1 MLRGIPSTMGD
12 DHQLNVLS
20 LLRHAAANFPRT
32 EVVHRRSDGGWGRS
46 TYREELT
53 RVARMAGA
61 LSGLGVGAGSTVGVL
76 DWNSRR
82 HYEAYFAVPSLGA
95 TMVQLNLRLGEA
107 DLAYVVNHS
116 QTEYVI
122 VDESLLPIAEKLAGE
137 SYVKQWIV
145 ASDRPA
151 GEVSTSLPGA
161 VFLEE
166 LMAEAAETYPFE
178 EVEESTAAYAGYT
191 TGTTGRPKGVY
202 YSHRASYL
210 HAVGVDAGLCLTY
223 EDVTMPITPMFHVLS
238 WGFPQAAT
246 AVGAKMVLPGRF
258 SADDMGAIAKAFVD
272 EDVTVA
278 NGAPAIFAGLLQY
291 IRAQPE
297 APDLSR
303 ARLVSGSTEPPVS
316 LMKGFRELTGA
327 EIIHGYGA
335 SETSPLVSLNWRIKP
350 ELGEI
355 GEDAAWDLKRAQ
367 GLPLLGV
374 EVKIVDPVGEELP
387 HDGSSMGELLIRG
400 PWITTSYHKL
410 SDSAD
415 RFLDGWWRSGD
426 VAVIDG
432 HGYIKLTD
440 RLKDVIKSGGE
451 WISSIDMENAILD
464 DARVKEAAVI
474 GVPDEKWDERPVAY
488 VVPAEGQSLTAE
500 DVREGLSSRFA
511 KWQLPDEVVFTEE
524 LPRTSVGKLDKKAI
538 RGSHSGGGAQ

>member
-1 MLRGIPSTMGD
+1 MLHGIPSTMGD
-12 DHQLNVLS
+12 DYQLNVLS
-20 LLRHAAANFPRT
+20 LLRYAATTFAET
-32 EVVHRRSDGGWGRS
+32 EVVHRRSDGSWGRS
-46 TYREELT
+46 SYGEEFA
-53 RVARMAGA
+53 RVSRMADA
-61 LSGLGVGAGSTVGVL
+61 LASLGVKAGSSVGVL

-116 QTEYVI
+116 KAEYVI

-151 GEVSTSLPGA
+151 AEVETSLPGA
-161 VFLEE
+161 VFLED
-166 LMAEAAETYPFE
+166 LMSGAREDYPFE
-178 EVEESTAAYAGYT
+178 EVDEKTAAYAGYT

-210 HAVGVDAGLCLTY
+210 HSLGVDAGLSLTFT
-223 EDVTMPITPMFHVLS
+223 DVTMPITPMFHVLS

-246 AVGAKMVLPGRF
+246 SVGAKLVLPGRF
-258 SADDMGAIAKAFVD
+258 SAEDMSAIAQAFV
-272 EDVTVA
+272 EEKVTVA
-278 NGAPAIFAGLLQY
+278 NGAPVIFSGLLQY
-291 IRAQPE
+291 LRAQPE
-297 APDLSR
+297 IPDLSHVR
-303 ARLVSGSTEPPVS
+303 MVSGSTEPPVS
-316 LMKGFRELTGA
+316 LMKGFKDLTGA

-335 SETSPLVSLNWRIKP
+335 SETSPLATLNWRLKP
-350 ELGEI
+350 ELAGLD
-355 GEDAAWDLKRAQ
+355 EDAGWDLKRAQ

-374 EVKIVDPVGEELP
+374 EIKAVDPAGEELP
-387 HDGSSMGELLIRG
+387 RDGKSMGELIMRG
-400 PWITTSYHKL
+400 PWITSSYHKL
-410 SDSAD
+410 DDNAD

-426 VAVIDG
+426 VGVIDA
-432 HGYIKLTD
+432 HGYVKLTD

-488 VVPAEGQSLTAE
+488 VVAAEGQTLTAD
-500 DVREGLSSRFA
+500 DVRSGLSERFA
-511 KWQLPDEVVFTEE
+511 KWQLPDEVVFVDE

-538 RGSHSGGGAQ
+538 RSQRAAEDA